1 MANLPFKEIWERFR
15 SSKDSSARDELITRY
30 AYLVNITVG
39 RVVVNLPPNL
49 DREDLIS
56 AGIMGLIKAVDQ
68 FDLSRDVKFETYG
81 IALIRGAVLE
91 MLREQDWVPRSI
103 RDRVKSVERAMA
115 SCELSLGRPAT
126 DHEIADA
133 LSLSLDQYH
142 RLLSETGRTT
152 VVSLD
157 EILIGS
163 DDGDGVHLG
172 DALADASSDTCS
184 SVEIKERH
192 RRLAMATDKL
202 PPREKTV
209 IALYYKEGLTFKEI
223 GHVLEISESRAYQLH
238 TQAVTRLRKDLAQ
251 DLPLFR
257 A

>member
-1 MANLPFKEIWERFR
+1 MATLPLKDIWLRFKTG
-15 SSKDSSARDELITRY
+15 KDVTARDELITRY

-39 RVVVNLPPNL
+39 RVVVNLPSNL

-68 FDLSRDVKFETYG
+68 FDLSREVKFETYG
-81 IALIRGAVLE
+81 IALIRGAILE

-115 SCELSLGRPAT
+115 SREQALGRPAT
-126 DHEIADA
+126 DVEIAEELGMTLDA
-133 LSLSLDQYH
+133 YH
-142 RLLSETGRTT
+142 HMLGETGRTT

-157 EILIGS
+157 EILIGA

-172 DALADASSDTCS
+172 DALADQTSNTMA
-184 SVEIKERH
+184 SVEKTERRH
-192 RRLAMATDKL
+192 RLEEAIERL
-202 PPREKTV
+202 PPREKLV
-209 IALYYKEGLTFKEI
+209 IALYYRDGLTFKEI

-238 TQAVTRLRKDLAQ
+238 TQAVTRLKKDLVKDLA
-251 DLPLFR
+251 LFQN
-257 A
+257 